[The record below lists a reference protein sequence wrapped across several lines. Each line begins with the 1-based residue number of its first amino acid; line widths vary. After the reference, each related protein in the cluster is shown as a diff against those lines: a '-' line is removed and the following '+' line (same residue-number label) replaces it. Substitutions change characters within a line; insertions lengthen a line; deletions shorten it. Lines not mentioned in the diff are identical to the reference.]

1 MTDKIR
7 QIEVTEQELMN
18 ALASRGPD
26 VHENSCPTPEVLNLL
41 ATGRLEDEEARLSAL
56 RHLATCDLCAV
67 GLVQI
72 KKSLGS
78 QSAEQTQQLSRRP
91 VRTGFVMAF
100 AATLLIA
107 AVLWILPRLS
117 WLNSSSQVAV
127 VDLRNDLLTRSI
139 DNPPFTIA
147 HNTKQLRIILPVGS
161 DIGRYEVE
169 VFSQNWMPVLRIFGF
184 GRLSDQRVELLVNCD
199 FTTVRPGHYRLE
211 LRHGRSHSEFYSILV
226 Q

>member
-1 MTDKIR
+1 MTDKVR

-41 ATGRLEDEEARLSAL
+41 ATGRLEYEEARLSAL
-56 RHLATCDLCAV
+56 RHVATCDVCA
-67 GLVQI
+67 GRLVQI

-78 QSAEQTQQLSRRP
+78 QSAEKTNQLSRRP
-91 VRTGFVMAF
+91 VRKGFVIAF

-107 AVLWILPRLS
+107 AVLWILPRLN

-139 DNPPFTIA
+139 DNPFTVA
-147 HNTKQLRIILPVGS
+147 HTARHLRIILPSGS
-161 DIGRYEVE
+161 DVGEYEIE
-169 VFSQNWMPVLRIFGF
+169 IFGSN
-184 GRLSDQRVELLVNCD
+184 GTSVLKASGLGKLSDHEIELRADVD
-199 FTTVRPGHYRLE
+199 FRAVRPGRYRLE
-211 LRHGRSHSEFYSILV
+211 LRHGSSRSEAHFALV